1 MFLRT
6 AAVGAW
12 SLHPDSKTLR
22 WVLSRHCKCKAL
34 GSTDSS
40 CFPKM
45 CLLSARTYHLFNSS
59 ILWQTS
65 SPWNVTQALR
75 VLSSLTVTSTQT
87 GQSENVQ
94 YPKHLNKSPFHLDI
108 LFFTVCLLKA
118 MVQYGWTDCT
128 PFEII
133 FVHCRSLNWCPVCR
147 FLRSLHSLVSIK
159 KKNMRLSA
167 AFAEKKRLSAGPLF
181 SDDVSDPW
189 LESCLSVS

>member
-12 SLHPDSKTLR
+12 SLHPDSKTLG
-22 WVLSRHCKCKAL
+22 WILSIHCKCKAL

-40 CFPKM
+40 CFPKKS
-45 CLLSARTYHLFNSS
+45 LLSARTYLLFNSS

-65 SPWNVTQALR
+65 SPWKVTQAFR
-75 VLSSLTVTSTQT
+75 VLSSLRVTSTQT

-94 YPKHLNKSPFHLDI
+94 YPRQLNKGPFLLDI

-118 MVQYGWTDCT
+118 MLQYGCTDCI

-133 FVHCRSLNWCPVCR
+133 FVQCRSLNWCPTCR

-159 KKNMRLSA
+159 KKHGPVGSLWR
-167 AFAEKKRLSAGPLF
+167 KKRLSGPLF
-181 SDDVSDPW
+181 SEDVSDAW
-189 LESCLSVS
+189 VESCLSVS